1 MLDAVLPYTAS
12 PRSAGVGVPGLG
24 AGGDHAVLGRGG
36 QEGRQA
42 RGGGEHLPVVP
53 VRRVHRSRPDKYLC
67 CVNKYFL
74 H

>member
-53 VRRVHRSRPDKYLC
+53 VRRVHRSRPDKYFC
-67 CVNKYFL
+67 CAYKYFW